1 MNSASVYLVI
11 NCLKWLSIGGLILV
25 GIVIL
30 LWLLGLIRIILEQ
43 DRFVHDL

>member
-11 NCLKWLSIGGLILV
+11 NCLKWLSIGGLIFA

-30 LWLLGLIRIILEQ
+30 QWLFGLVRIILEH
-43 DRFVHDL
+43 DRFVHNL